1 MAVGERIRMLRQRHK
16 AHGLENPARAGN
28 AKLRLPLIQA
38 SATLP
43 SSSSSFR
50 KPHEPVPA
58 LWTTSHALQIR
69 TTPSNPP
76 TTIPV
81 RYGHG
86 RYSLSLGKPHEPVPL
101 SSSLH
106 LALF

>member
-16 AHGLENPARAGN
+16 AHGLENPARAET

-50 KPHEPVPA
+50 KPHEPVPE
-58 LWTTSHALQIR
+58 LWTPSHPLKLQPPHQIPPLPF
-69 TTPSNPP
+69 PSAMAMAAVACPLENL
-76 TTIPV
+76 T
-81 RYGHG
+81 
-86 RYSLSLGKPHEPVPL
+86 SLSL
-101 SSSLH
+101 
-106 LALF
+106 